1 MNFIKT
7 IEWKNDTVLL
17 LDQRR
22 LPAEEVYITCEDYE
36 GLARAIETMAV
47 REAPT
52 LSAAAAFGAALGA
65 MGISAKNFDIFFEKF
80 SGVCNRL
87 ARTRPTAATL
97 FWALEKMRQ
106 CALTNRERS
115 VPAIIQSLKEEAL
128 NIYDDFLES
137 RRLIGEYGHPLLNDG
152 DGVLT
157 HCNASVAVG
166 VIQAANE
173 AGKRIHVYADETRPR
188 LQGAKITAWEL
199 QKYGIQ
205 VTVITDTMTGS
216 LMRLGK
222 IQKCVVGADRVAAN
236 GDVANK
242 IGTYGVALMA
252 HYHKIPFY
260 VACPTSTI
268 DPATKE
274 GSQIAI
280 EERDPREV
288 THIGPVQVTPDHVEI
303 INPAF
308 DITPAQFVTG
318 IITEKGL
325 AKPPL
330 EKNIRQFLVC

>member
-1 MNFIKT
+1 MNFVKT
-7 IEWKNDTVLL
+7 IEWKEDKVVL

-22 LPAEEVYITCEDYE
+22 LPAEEIYITCEDYE

-65 MGISAKNFDIFFEKF
+65 MGISAKNFEAFFEKF
-80 SGVCNRL
+80 GGVCNRL

-106 CALTNRERS
+106 CALANRERP
-115 VPAIIQSLKEEAL
+115 VTGIIQSLKEEAL
-128 NIYDDFLES
+128 NIYNGVVES

-173 AGKRIHVYADETRPR
+173 AGKRIHIYADETRPR

-205 VTVITDTMTGS
+205 VTVICDTMTGS
-216 LMRLGK
+216 LMAAGK
-222 IQKCVVGADRVAAN
+222 IQKCIVGADRVAAN

-252 HYHKIPFY
+252 HHHKIPFY

-268 DPATKE
+268 DPATKDS
-274 GSQIAI
+274 SQITI
-280 EERDPREV
+280 EERDPKEV
-288 THIGPVQVTPDHVEI
+288 THIGNIQITPNHVDI
-303 INPAF
+303 LNPAF
-308 DITPAQFVTG
+308 DITPARFVTG

-325 AKPPL
+325 LRPPFKL
-330 EKNIRQFLVC
+330 L